1 MTRQERALW
10 FIKCL
15 RILATGIAASAIAA
29 VIYHGLRS
37 LLPDKEDKL
46 TEKQMRRR
54 ARKAAKANRSPD
66 VMRGR
71 R

>member
-1 MTRQERALW
+1 MTRQEQALW
-10 FIKCL
+10 FIKCV
-15 RILATGIAASAIAA
+15 RILATGMAAVAIVA

-37 LLPDKEDKL
+37 LLPGKEDKL
-46 TEKQMRRR
+46 TKKQMRRQ

-66 VMRGR
+66 MRRER